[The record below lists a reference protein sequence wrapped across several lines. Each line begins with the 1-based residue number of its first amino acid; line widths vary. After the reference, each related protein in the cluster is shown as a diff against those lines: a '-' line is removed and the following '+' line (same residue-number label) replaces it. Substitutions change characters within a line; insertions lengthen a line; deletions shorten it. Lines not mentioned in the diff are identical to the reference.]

1 MRLLE
6 LRKAKN
12 ISQQALADALSIS
25 QQSIDRYEKSINEPD
40 IIMLKAIASYFNVS
54 VDYLI
59 GYSDNPHILSDMSI
73 NDLTKDEANIIF
85 SVRDLPEEAQKSLAD
100 FLDKVK

>member
-73 NDLTKDEANIIF
+73 NVLTKDEANIIS